1 MEGML
6 DPDLLLNRTDAVAS
20 ALETKG
26 TARESVIAARDA
38 LLERRSVRQ
47 KLDELRTELNRHSK
61 VVGEAMKAHDSQAE
75 TLREQLAEL
84 KSSIRDAE
92 QRARDADDAY
102 TRLALVLPNLPDPA
116 APVGLD
122 ESDNVILRHEGTPR
136 ADEVP
141 PHWEIAEAQGWWEP
155 ERAARMSG
163 SGFAILR
170 GDGARLLRA
179 LPQYALNLHRD
190 KYTEFVV
197 PHMMLR
203 DTMVGTGHLPK
214 FADDAYATTD
224 DRWLIPTGEVPL
236 TAMHRGE
243 ILDAGS
249 LPFHYTTYTVCFRR
263 EAGAAGKDTRGMQRL
278 HEFHKVELMIYCRAD
293 QVAAEFAGLLH
304 DAETS
309 LRGLGL
315 PYRVVD
321 LATGDLTFSSAR
333 IHDLEVHSPGVGR
346 WLEASSVG
354 NFSDFQARRSNIRMR
369 DAARKTVPVHT
380 LNGSALATP
389 RVWAALLENGY
400 QADGT
405 VRVPE
410 ALVQYLGTDTLGVPR
425 AH

>member
-1 MEGML
+1 ML

-26 TARESVIAARDA
+26 TKRESVIAARDA

-61 VVGEAMKAHDSQAE
+61 VVGEAMKAHDSKAE

-163 SGFAILR
+163 SGFAILS

-179 LPQYALNLHRD
+179 LP
-190 KYTEFVV
+190 
-197 PHMMLR
+197 
-203 DTMVGTGHLPK
+203 
-214 FADDAYATTD
+214 
-224 DRWLIPTGEVPL
+224 
-236 TAMHRGE
+236 
-243 ILDAGS
+243 
-249 LPFHYTTYTVCFRR
+249 
-263 EAGAAGKDTRGMQRL
+263 
-278 HEFHKVELMIYCRAD
+278 
-293 QVAAEFAGLLH
+293 
-304 DAETS
+304 
-309 LRGLGL
+309 
-315 PYRVVD
+315 
-321 LATGDLTFSSAR
+321 
-333 IHDLEVHSPGVGR
+333 
-346 WLEASSVG
+346 
-354 NFSDFQARRSNIRMR
+354 
-369 DAARKTVPVHT
+369 
-380 LNGSALATP
+380 
-389 RVWAALLENGY
+389 
-400 QADGT
+400 
-405 VRVPE
+405 
-410 ALVQYLGTDTLGVPR
+410 
-425 AH
+425 

>member
-1 MEGML
+1 
-6 DPDLLLNRTDAVAS
+6 
-20 ALETKG
+20 
-26 TARESVIAARDA
+26 
-38 LLERRSVRQ
+38 
-47 KLDELRTELNRHSK
+47 
-61 VVGEAMKAHDSQAE
+61 MKAHDSKAE

-102 TRLALVLPNLPDPA
+102 ARLALVLPNLPDPA
-116 APVGLD
+116 ASVGLD

-136 ADEVP
+136 AEEVP

-243 ILDAGS
+243 ILDADS
-249 LPFHYTTYTVCFRR
+249 LPFHYTTCTVCSRR
-263 EAGAAGKDTRGMQRL
+263 EAGGG
-278 HEFHKVELMIYCRAD
+278 
-293 QVAAEFAGLLH
+293 
-304 DAETS
+304 
-309 LRGLGL
+309 
-315 PYRVVD
+315 RV
-321 LATGDLTFSSAR
+321 S
-333 IHDLEVHSPGVGR
+333 
-346 WLEASSVG
+346 
-354 NFSDFQARRSNIRMR
+354 RR
-369 DAARKTVPVHT
+369 
-380 LNGSALATP
+380 
-389 RVWAALLENGY
+389 
-400 QADGT
+400 
-405 VRVPE
+405 
-410 ALVQYLGTDTLGVPR
+410 
-425 AH
+425 

>member
-1 MEGML
+1 ML
-6 DPDLLLNRTDAVAS
+6 DPDLLLNRTEAVAS
-20 ALETKG
+20 ALAAKG
-26 TARESVIAARDA
+26 TARESVVAARDA
-38 LLERRSVRQ
+38 LVERRSVRHR
-47 KLDELRTELNRHSK
+47 LDELRAELNRQSK
-61 VVGEAMKAHDSQAE
+61 VVGEAMKARDSRAE
-75 TLREQLAEL
+75 TLRVELSDL
-84 KSSIRDAE
+84 KSAVREAE
-92 QRARDADDAY
+92 QRARDADQSYAQ
-102 TRLALVLPNLPDPA
+102 LALMLPNLPDPE

-122 ESDNVILRHEGTPR
+122 ESDNIVLRHEGTPR

-214 FADDAYATTD
+214 FADDAYATAD

-236 TAMHRGE
+236 TAMHRDE
-243 ILDAGS
+243 ILDADS
-249 LPFHYTTYTVCFRR
+249 LPLRYTTYTVCFRR

-278 HEFHKVELMIYCRAD
+278 HEFHKVELMIYCQAG
-293 QVAAEFAGLLH
+293 QVTAEFAGLLH

-354 NFSDFQARRSNIRMR
+354 NFSDFQARRSHIRMK
-369 DAARKTVPVHT
+369 DATGKTVPVHT

-410 ALVQYLGTDTLGVPR
+410 ALTPNLGTDTLGVPR
-425 AH
+425 LH

>member
-1 MEGML
+1 
-6 DPDLLLNRTDAVAS
+6 
-20 ALETKG
+20 
-26 TARESVIAARDA
+26 
-38 LLERRSVRQ
+38 
-47 KLDELRTELNRHSK
+47 
-61 VVGEAMKAHDSQAE
+61 
-75 TLREQLAEL
+75 
-84 KSSIRDAE
+84 
-92 QRARDADDAY
+92 
-102 TRLALVLPNLPDPA
+102 
-116 APVGLD
+116 
-122 ESDNVILRHEGTPR
+122 
-136 ADEVP
+136 
-141 PHWEIAEAQGWWEP
+141 
-155 ERAARMSG
+155 MSG

-243 ILDAGS
+243 ILDADS

-278 HEFHKVELMIYCRAD
+278 HEFHKVEFMIYCRAD

-369 DAARKTVPVHT
+369 DATRKTVPVHT